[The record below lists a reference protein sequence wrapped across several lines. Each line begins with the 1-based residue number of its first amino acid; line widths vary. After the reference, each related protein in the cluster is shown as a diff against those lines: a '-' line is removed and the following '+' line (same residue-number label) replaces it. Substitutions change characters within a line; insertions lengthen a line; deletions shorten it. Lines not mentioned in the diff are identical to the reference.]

1 MKNKIAVFI
10 CGSGGSGKST
20 FVKTHFTEYVHIDL
34 DIIYEELLLLNKLG
48 LKIKDFNESQSQLAL
63 ELFETAKVLNN
74 EKLKNTI
81 IAGSNLVI
89 DGIGRDS
96 NIILNQRKYLE
107 NSGYDTFMIILYADL
122 DTCVNRVENRERVY
136 NQKITE
142 DSWYLSYNNIGTY
155 KKEFGTKFKFIYND
169 IIDTNVVLNDFL
181 NYQKKII

>member
-34 DIIYEELLLLNKLG
+34 DIIYEELLLSNKLG
-48 LKIKDFNESQSQLAL
+48 LKIKDFNESQSQLAS
-63 ELFETAKVLNN
+63 ELFETAKELNN
-74 EKLKNTI
+74 KKLKKVVNI
-81 IAGSNLVI
+81 GNNLVI

-107 NSGYDTFMIILYADL
+107 NYGYDTFMILLYAEL
-122 DTCVNRVENRERVY
+122 DTCISRVENRERVY

-142 DSWYLSYNNIGTY
+142 DSWYLCYNNIGTY
-155 KKEFGTKFKFIYND
+155 KKEFGIKFKFIYND
-169 IIDTNVVLNDFL
+169 IINTNVVLNDFL
-181 NYQKKII
+181 YYQKKIL